1 MPQRKRNNKKRVQKK
16 KRKQFPFVSICTP
29 TFNRRPFFEQ
39 CFRCL
44 EAQTYPHDRLEW
56 IVYDDG
62 TDCVKDLIDEFATR
76 TKINVRYFQ
85 HDTQLSLAEKRN
97 FLNSKV
103 DGAFVCY
110 WDDDDYYFPT
120 RIQDAVQALQQNPD
134 KMIAG
139 GSQMYCYY
147 HDTNEIWSLGPY
159 GPNHSTAAVLVF
171 RKELLNTCSFNDEL
185 FIAEERSFLKNC
197 TIPLLQ
203 MPVTK
208 TILVIAHSQNSC
220 NKYNL
225 ITQGET
231 QYVKK
236 TKVKLE
242 TLVPD
247 HEARYFITTGIHEK
261 LKEYTAGDLRKKPD
275 ILLSMF
281 EKQSSRIDRM
291 KKSYKELAQSHNTL
305 IGQIGLLYQYVR
317 AFLGEQIDKKEI
329 PEPPVKPNLDHPVH
343 QNVMAPTLQ
352 HQYKQKD
359 ENKQPVPK
367 TEAQAKRKP
376 MRKPQEAILSVDNS
390 Q

>member
-1 MPQRKRNNKKRVQKK
+1 
-16 KRKQFPFVSICTP
+16 
-29 TFNRRPFFEQ
+29 
-39 CFRCL
+39 
-44 EAQTYPHDRLEW
+44 
-56 IVYDDG
+56 
-62 TDCVKDLIDEFATR
+62 
-76 TKINVRYFQ
+76 
-85 HDTQLSLAEKRN
+85 
-97 FLNSKV
+97 
-103 DGAFVCY
+103 
-110 WDDDDYYFPT
+110 
-120 RIQDAVQALQQNPD
+120 
-134 KMIAG
+134 
-139 GSQMYCYY
+139 
-147 HDTNEIWSLGPY
+147 
-159 GPNHSTAAVLVF
+159 
-171 RKELLNTCSFNDEL
+171 
-185 FIAEERSFLKNC
+185 
-197 TIPLLQ
+197 

-225 ITQGET
+225 ITQGKPNMSRN
-231 QYVKK
+231 KK
-236 TKVKLE
+236 SWKHLCRITKH
-242 TLVPD
+242 D
-247 HEARYFITTGIHEK
+247 FITGIHEK